1 MSLVQPDGPELPAG
15 RWNGQ
20 RERRRAEF
28 VEAALAAIAEHG
40 PQTSTEQIAVYVGVT
55 RTKLYR
61 HFSDAAD
68 LQRAVAQ
75 RASDMIIAELEP
87 VWQPLGSMAQIIDAG
102 IGAYVRFLVGH
113 RNLYRYLARCSLSEG
128 SDTPDAIADIKMSTG
143 QHLSRVFAV
152 YLEAFGIDTDTEL
165 LAMGIVGMAETSVS
179 YWLDQPGE
187 ISQERLIESLVR
199 RIWLIVEDNLRAG
212 GVYLDSQE
220 PLPEPGEIARN
231 AQRYRDPARLP

>member
-1 MSLVQPDGPELPAG
+1 MQPDGPELPAG

-87 VWQPLGSMAQIIDAG
+87 VWRPLGSMAQIIDAG

-152 YLEAFGIDTDTEL
+152 YLEAFGIETDTEL

-231 AQRYRDPARLP
+231 AQRYRDPARLL

>member
-1 MSLVQPDGPELPAG
+1 MQPDGPELPAG

-179 YWLDQPGE
+179 YWLERPGE